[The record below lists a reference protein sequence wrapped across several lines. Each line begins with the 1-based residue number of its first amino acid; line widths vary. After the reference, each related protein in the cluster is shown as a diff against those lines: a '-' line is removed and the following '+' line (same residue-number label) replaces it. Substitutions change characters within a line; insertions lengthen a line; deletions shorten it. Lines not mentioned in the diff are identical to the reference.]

1 MSKIVKIEN
10 SPRKGKRYRVYLDN
24 DIFFDFGQSG
34 GRTYIDHLS
43 KKKRDNYKKRH
54 YSNSTEKHLID
65 TLTPSPAL
73 FSYYLLW
80 GQHGDIMRNID
91 DLNKLLD

>member
-1 MSKIVKIEN
+1 MSKIVKIEK
-10 SPRKGKRYRVYLDN
+10 SPRKGKRYRVDN
-24 DIFFDFGQSG
+24 DIFFDFGQPG
-34 GRTYIDHLS
+34 GRTYIDHLN
-43 KKKRDNYKKRH
+43 KKKRDNYKKCH
-54 YSNSTEKHLID
+54 YSNSIEKHLID

-91 DLNKLLD
+91 DLNKLLG